1 MENKTALVIDIEV
14 LLTYNLFNT
23 EAEKVTKYENL
34 TLGIKNIWK
43 LNSVFTSSLG
53 ISMEEVVTQ
62 NFVKYLGNIGFTSN
76 MLRVGQKKYSYKCV
90 TVSKFLKFLGHAAVS
105 WGLG

>member
-1 MENKTALVIDIEV
+1 
-14 LLTYNLFNT
+14 LTHNLFNT

-34 TLGIKNIWK
+34 ALGIKNIWK

-53 ISMEEVVTQ
+53 ISVEEVVTQ
-62 NFVKYLGNIGFTSN
+62 NFLIYVENIGFTSN
-76 MLRVGQKKYSYKCV
+76 MLEWGKKQYSHKCV
-90 TVSKFLKFLGHAAVS
+90 TVSKFLKFLEHAAGS

>member
-34 TLGIKNIWK
+34 TLGIKNIW
-43 LNSVFTSSLG
+43 
-53 ISMEEVVTQ
+53 
-62 NFVKYLGNIGFTSN
+62 
-76 MLRVGQKKYSYKCV
+76 
-90 TVSKFLKFLGHAAVS
+90 
-105 WGLG
+105 